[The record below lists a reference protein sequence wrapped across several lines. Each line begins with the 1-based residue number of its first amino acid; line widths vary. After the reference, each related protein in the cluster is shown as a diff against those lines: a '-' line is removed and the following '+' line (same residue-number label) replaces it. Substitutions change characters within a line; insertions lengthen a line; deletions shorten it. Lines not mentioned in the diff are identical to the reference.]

1 MQRIT
6 KCVYTYLILL
16 FMSLLGLPILAQG
29 LPTDGLLTIRPMLQQ
44 LGERLLK
51 GKTGSI
57 VAINPENGEIIC
69 LASNTPKG
77 FDVRQAIGKPQAP
90 GSIFKTAQALTLLS
104 EGVVTPDTKMEC
116 NNGIT
121 DGNIKVGCHKHR
133 SPLDL
138 KDALAQS
145 CNTWFIVNFGSM
157 INDRFMYE
165 TKEEAITTW
174 RSYMQSMGL
183 GGPMHIDIPG
193 EQGGLLA
200 GADYLNRRY
209 KDGWDGKTIWWA
221 GMGQGDVTC
230 TLLQLCNLAVTIA
243 NRGWYYVPHIHKD
256 TKNQRYLSQRQTK
269 VSKDAYKPV
278 IEGMRLAVE
287 NGTATSIKTTYT
299 ICGKTGTIENPGA
312 DHSAFIAFAPMNNP
326 KIAIAVY
333 IEHGGFGAD
342 LAAPMAGLVIE
353 AYLKG
358 KLSESS
364 ESRATRIE
372 KKKIN
377 SY

>member
-1 MQRIT
+1 MMNRPRAYLVI
-6 KCVYTYLILL
+6 LIL
-16 FMSLLGLPILAQG
+16 SLIGLSSLAQG
-29 LPTDGLLTIRPMLQQ
+29 LPTDGPLTIRPMLQQ

-69 LASNTPKG
+69 LATNTPQG
-77 FDVRQAIGKPQAP
+77 PDVRQAIGKPQAP
-90 GSIFKTAQALTLLS
+90 GSTFKTAQALTLLS
-104 EGVVTPDTKMEC
+104 EGFFTPDTKMTC
-116 NNGIT
+116 NSGIT

-133 SPLDL
+133 SPLNL

-157 INDRFMYE
+157 INDEFMYE
-165 TKEEAITTW
+165 SKEEAINTW

-183 GGPMHIDIPG
+183 GGPMYIDIQG

-209 KDGWDGKTIWWA
+209 MDGWDGKTIWWA

-230 TLLQLCNLAVTIA
+230 TPLQLCNLAVTIA
-243 NRGWYYVPHIHKD
+243 NRGWFYVPHIHKK
-256 TKNQRYLSQRQTK
+256 TTNQRYLTKRQTK
-269 VSKDAYKPV
+269 VAKEAYAPV
-278 IEGMRLAVE
+278 VEGMRLAVE
-287 NGTATSIKTTYT
+287 NGTATSIKASYS
-299 ICGKTGTIENPGA
+299 ICGKTGTIENPGE

-342 LAAPMAGLVIE
+342 MAAPIAGLIIE
-353 AYLKG
+353 SYLKG
-358 KLSESS
+358 TLSPTS
-364 ESRATRIE
+364 EAKAQRIAN
-372 KKKIN
+372 KKIWK
-377 SY
+377 